1 MKEKIPALPSSPEPD
16 ASRPQAPITADEPE
30 WLRERVKR
38 HVSELIRLAGPVI
51 LSRAGIL
58 LISTADLMMLGRIST
73 QATAFYAQ
81 ALIPFIVL
89 MVTGIGLM
97 FGTLVASS
105 HAFGRGD
112 LKECGAIWQRSLLWA
127 LLVGLAMT
135 VPGFWA
141 EDFFLLARIEPEL
154 SAGAGRTALILSL
167 GIIPTLLYSTS
178 AFFLESLKRP
188 TWVMMAIYFAN
199 VVNLALNFVL
209 IGAESDL
216 LRTPSDGAALTAT
229 ICRFVMGFGLVAYVW
244 FMPDRDQFGIRERL
258 TGGWWNGSRVQRRY
272 GYASGASYGLETAA
286 FGVMNLFA
294 GWLGIQAAAIY
305 GLGMNLTSLMFML
318 ALGLASATSVRVGIA
333 HGRKDWPDRALAGWV
348 GFGVTIIFMLGFTL
362 LLSLTP
368 ETTIRFYTQDPELIA
383 LAMPVFVLIAWLI
396 VGDGAQ
402 ICLSNSIRAAADPW
416 SPTYLNFCSFFVVM
430 IPAGYLLG
438 IVQERGVVGL
448 YEGIIIGSLASVIL
462 LGARWIWLCRRAAHL
477 NDPHS

>member
-1 MKEKIPALPSSPEPD
+1 MKEKTPALSDIDPEAPL
-16 ASRPQAPITADEPE
+16 PQAPISPEEPE
-30 WLRERVKR
+30 WLRARVKR
-38 HVSELIRLAGPVI
+38 HVSELVRLAGPVI

-127 LLVGLAMT
+127 LLVGIAMT

-141 EDFFLLARIEPEL
+141 EDFFLLARIEPDL
-154 SAGAGRTALILSL
+154 AAGAGHTAFILTL

-188 TWVMMAIYFAN
+188 AWVMVAIYFAN
-199 VVNLALNFVL
+199 AVNIALNFVL
-209 IGAESDL
+209 IDFAWDWL
-216 LRTPSDGAALTAT
+216 KTPSDGAALAAT
-229 ICRFVMGFGLVAYVW
+229 LCRFTMGIGLVAFVW
-244 FMPDRDQFGIRERL
+244 FMPDRDSFGIREKL
-258 TGGWWNGSRVQRRY
+258 AGGWWRGSHEQRRY

-286 FGVMNLFA
+286 FGLMNLFA
-294 GWLGIQAAAIY
+294 GWLGIKAAAIY
-305 GLGMNLTSLMFML
+305 GLGMNLTALMFML
-318 ALGLASATSVRVGIA
+318 SLGLASATSVRVGIA
-333 HGRKDWPDRALAGWV
+333 HGRRDWADRALAGWV
-348 GFGVTIIFMLGFTL
+348 GVCVTIVFTLGFTL
-362 LLSLTP
+362 LLSLAP
-368 ETTIRFYTQDPELIA
+368 EATIRLYTQDPELIV

-416 SPTYLNFCSFFVVM
+416 SPTYLNFASFFLVM
-430 IPAGYLLG
+430 IPIGYFLG

-448 YEGIIIGSLASVIL
+448 YEGMILGTLASVVL
-462 LGARWIWLCRRAAHL
+462 LGARWIWLCRRAIR
-477 NDPHS
+477 HSDQR

>member
-1 MKEKIPALPSSPEPD
+1 MKEKVPALSAIEPEAP
-16 ASRPQAPITADEPE
+16 RPQAPISPDEPE

-38 HVSELIRLAGPVI
+38 HVSELIRLAGPVV

-81 ALIPFIVL
+81 ALIPFVVL

-135 VPGFWA
+135 VPSFWA
-141 EDFFLLARIEPEL
+141 EDFFLVARIEPEL
-154 SAGAGRTALILSL
+154 AAGAGHTAFILAL

-188 TWVMMAIYFAN
+188 AWVMAAIYFAN
-199 VVNLALNFVL
+199 AVNIALNFVL
-209 IGAESDL
+209 IDVGWDWL
-216 LRTPSDGAALTAT
+216 KTPSDGAALAAT
-229 ICRFVMGFGLVAYVW
+229 IGRFTMGIGLVAFVW
-244 FMPDRDQFGIRERL
+244 FMPDRDMFGIREKL
-258 TGGWWNGSRVQRRY
+258 TGGWWRGSHEQRRY
-272 GYASGASYGLETAA
+272 GYASGASYGLETVA
-286 FGVMNLFA
+286 FGVINVFA
-294 GWLGIQAAAIY
+294 GWLGVQAAAIY

-333 HGRKDWPDRALAGWV
+333 HGRRDWPDRALAGWV
-348 GFGVTIIFMLGFTL
+348 GFGVTIVFMLGFTL
-362 LLSLTP
+362 LLSLAP
-368 ETTIRFYTQDPELIA
+368 EATIRLYTQDPELIA

-396 VGDGAQ
+396 VADGAQ

-416 SPTYLNFCSFFVVM
+416 SPTYLNFGSFFIVM
-430 IPAGYLLG
+430 IPAGYILG

-448 YEGIIIGSLASVIL
+448 YEAIIIGSIASVTF
-462 LGARWIWLCRRAAHL
+462 LGARWIWLCRRANRL
-477 NDPHS
+477 GDNQ

>member
-1 MKEKIPALPSSPEPD
+1 MKEKIPALSSPEPD
-16 ASRPQAPITADEPE
+16 SPRPQAPISPDKPE

-135 VPGFWA
+135 APGFWA

-154 SAGAGRTALILSL
+154 AHGAGRTALILSL
-167 GIIPTLLYSTS
+167 GIIPTLMYSTS

-188 TWVMMAIYFAN
+188 VWVMVAIYFAN
-199 VVNLALNFVL
+199 AVNLALNFVL
-209 IGAESDL
+209 IEGGWDL
-216 LRTPSDGAALTAT
+216 LETPSDGAAMAAT
-229 ICRFVMGFGLVAYVW
+229 IGRFAMGIGLVVFVW
-244 FMPDRDQFGIRERL
+244 FMPDRDTFGIREKL
-258 TGGWWNGSRVQRRY
+258 TGGWWRGSREQRQY

-294 GWLGIQAAAIY
+294 GWLGIKAAAVY
-305 GLGMNLTSLMFML
+305 GLGMNLTALMFML

-333 HGRKDWPDRALAGWV
+333 HGRQDWPDRALAGWV
-348 GFGVTIIFMLGFTL
+348 GVGVTIVFMLGFTL
-362 LLSLTP
+362 LLSLAP
-368 ETTIRFYTQDPELIA
+368 EATIRLYTQDPELIA
-383 LAMPVFVLIAWLI
+383 LSLPVFILIAWLI
-396 VGDGAQ
+396 VGDGTQ

-416 SPTYLNFCSFFVVM
+416 SPTYLNFASFFLVM

-448 YEGIIIGSLASVIL
+448 FEGIIIGTIASVVF
-462 LGARWIWLCRRAAHL
+462 LGARWIWLCRRASR
-477 NDPHS
+477 HSDHE